1 MAKGRKPA
9 PRRGASRAQAAPKRS
24 IPGWVLLLGGLAIGV
39 FATLLFQLEPG
50 NQSVQ
55 RDSTPPRPAAQPAQ
69 PSAPARTE
77 TRYEFYT
84 LLPESEVMVPE
95 SAVPEKPAPAATTPT
110 TDTTPETS
118 PAASDTRFFLQAGSF
133 RKQSDADRVRAQ
145 IILLGLNVQ
154 LEPARLGDGD
164 TWYRVQVGP
173 FHDREKLNQAQ
184 STLAGNGFDN
194 LLLQRRNGRE

>member
-9 PRRGASRAQAAPKRS
+9 PRRGASRAQAAPRRAM
-24 IPGWVLLLGGLAIGV
+24 PGWAWLLGGLVIGV
-39 FATLLFQLEPG
+39 FATLLLQLEPG

-69 PSAPARTE
+69 PSPPPRSE

-95 SAVPEKPAPAATTPT
+95 SAVPEKPASAAATPDTEVTEEPTPT
-110 TDTTPETS
+110 
-118 PAASDTRFFLQAGSF
+118 ASDTRFFLQAGSF

-154 LEPARLGDGD
+154 LEPARLSDGD

-194 LLLQRRNGRE
+194 LLLQRRNGRQ